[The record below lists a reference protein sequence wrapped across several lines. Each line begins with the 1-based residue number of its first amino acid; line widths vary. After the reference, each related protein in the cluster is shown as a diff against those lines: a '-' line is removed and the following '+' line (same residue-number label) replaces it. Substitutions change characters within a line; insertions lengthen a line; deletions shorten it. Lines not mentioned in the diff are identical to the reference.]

1 MVTSGDFADA
11 GVRLPAGF
19 LLVFHQPCCY
29 LSNRR
34 NVCRLSGKRA
44 MSKANQQQD
53 VSVLSAAKR
62 GLVYLTPNDWA
73 LIADKA
79 ARLKFK
85 PGDLLVHQGKR
96 THGVYLLLKGTA
108 AVQIPSMGTHLINP
122 GEACGEISFLD
133 ELPATANVV
142 AKEEVE
148 AYYLDRS
155 TLQSVFEL
163 FPHLG
168 SRFYQS
174 LAAILSRRL
183 RELIGPAPEKVASV
197 KAELSKAEARKDHP
211 EKDPARNDPSKI
223 DSPKIDSS
231 KIDSGKINSA
241 KSNPAKKDPIQ
252 KR

>member
-1 MVTSGDFADA
+1 MSAGISG
-11 GVRLPAGF
+11 
-19 LLVFHQPCCY
+19 
-29 LSNRR
+29 S
-34 NVCRLSGKRA
+34 RA
-44 MSKANQQQD
+44 MLKGNQQQD
-53 VSVLSAAKR
+53 VAVLSAAKR

-96 THGVYLLLKGTA
+96 THGMYLLLKGTA
-108 AVQIPSMGTHLINP
+108 AVQIPSMGAHVAINP

-142 AKEEVE
+142 AKEDVE
-148 AYYLDRS
+148 AYYLDRQ

-183 RELIGPAPEKVASV
+183 RELIGPAPEKAAPV
-197 KAELSKAEARKDHP
+197 KQEPSKAEPSKKDHA
-211 EKDPARNDPSKI
+211 EKDSAKGPSKR
-223 DSPKIDSS
+223 D
-231 KIDSGKINSA
+231 
-241 KSNPAKKDPIQ
+241 
-252 KR
+252 